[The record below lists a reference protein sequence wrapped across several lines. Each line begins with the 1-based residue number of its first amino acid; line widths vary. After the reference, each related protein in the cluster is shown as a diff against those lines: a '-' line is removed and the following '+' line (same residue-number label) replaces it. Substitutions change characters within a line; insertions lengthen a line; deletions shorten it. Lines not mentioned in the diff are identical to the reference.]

1 MNLFSN
7 MSKPI
12 LYDFFATWCGPC
24 RIQSPII
31 HALQERLADKVDVQM
46 VDVDEHPDLANKYH
60 ISVVPT
66 LIIEK
71 DDKVVERREGV
82 TDEVTLIALLEQY
95 Y

>member
-1 MNLFSN
+1 

-31 HALQERLADKVDVQM
+31 HALAEKLTDVVDVRM
-46 VDVDEHPDLANKYH
+46 VDVDQEPALANKYE

-71 DDKVVERREGV
+71 DGKVEHRLEGV
-82 TDEVTLIALLEQY
+82 TQAETLESLLKPLY
-95 Y
+95 